1 MSGKSHVY
9 GYDQSD
15 ASWHYC
21 ALSSNKE
28 LKVSDADT
36 QAKLNQ
42 IVTNTASS
50 GGDASA
56 TNQVTGNNSLSSIDG
71 KIVACNTSSVVISS
85 GVVTET
91 NSATINSTL
100 TAISST
106 QATESTLFNLD
117 SKVDQ
122 ALQKQ

>member
-56 TNQVTGNNSLSSIDG
+56 TNQVTGNKGTIFFFDNNIIHRAGTSLINNREAILLQVYPSLN
-71 KIVACNTSSVVISS
+71 KIY
-85 GVVTET
+85 
-91 NSATINSTL
+91 
-100 TAISST
+100 
-106 QATESTLFNLD
+106 
-117 SKVDQ
+117 
-122 ALQKQ
+122 